1 LDDRLGTAH
10 ALEGLAAVAAARG
23 SSLAATR
30 IWGAAERLRKEIG
43 RPLSPTERL
52 RYEQRRVPARSA
64 VGDDAAFDRAWQE
77 GRVLSLS
84 QAIELASDDT
94 AERAQIRQGG
104 DDLPA
109 HAA

>member
-1 LDDRLGTAH
+1 
-10 ALEGLAAVAAARG
+10 VAAARG
-23 SSLAATR
+23 SSLTAAR

-43 RPLSPTERL
+43 TPRSPTERF
-52 RYEQRRVPARSA
+52 RYEQRGAPARSA
-64 VGDDAAFDRAWQE
+64 IGDDAAFDRAWQE

-94 AERAQIRQGG
+94 AERAQIWQRG

-109 HAA
+109 QAA